1 VTHRK
6 ERRKRKQSG
15 EMKIMVRAEN
25 KDNEESIQRWFDKE
39 VEDGENTILVYP
51 NTQTFRQIYTKYVK
65 DQLVAARE
73 QEVGEDKNNNN
84 SSRSNNE
91 KPKSRIILIAPF
103 YETVDS
109 VKHQLSAFGVE
120 DVHELIDSGTLV
132 IADSFHSFFPDTKG
146 MKKLI
151 DSLSLRARKE
161 GRPGVTAI
169 VDMGFFFLFGGDSKA
184 ADLISYEAS
193 LAPKTQDG
201 NVKGV
206 SCYHWGNY
214 ETLTERD
221 KELLTQGQKK
231 KLLEVRE
238 IRNYS

>member
-1 VTHRK
+1 MRT
-6 ERRKRKQSG
+6 ES
-15 EMKIMVRAEN
+15 

-65 DQLVAARE
+65 DQLVSARK
-73 QEVGEDKNNNN
+73 QEVEEEINNNN
-84 SSRSNNE
+84 RPRDNNE
-91 KPKSRIILIAPF
+91 QSKSRIILIAPF
-103 YETVDS
+103 YETADS

-120 DVHELIDSGTLV
+120 NVQGLINSGSLV
-132 IADSFHSFFPDTKG
+132 IADSFHSFFPDSNG

-151 DSLSLRARKE
+151 DSLSERARKE

-184 ADLISYEAS
+184 ANLISYEAS

-201 NVKGV
+201 NVKGI
-206 SCYHWGNY
+206 SCYHWENY
-214 ETLTERD
+214 KTLRET
-221 KELLTQGQKK
+221 KEWLIQGQKK
-231 KLLEVRE
+231 KLLELE
-238 IRNYS
+238 IKETIRNAVMDRQF

>member
-1 VTHRK
+1 
-6 ERRKRKQSG
+6 
-15 EMKIMVRAEN
+15 MNILVRTES

-39 VEDGENTILVYP
+39 VEDGENSILVYP
-51 NTQTFRQIYTKYVK
+51 STQTFRQIYTKYVK
-65 DQLVAARE
+65 DHLVSSTK
-73 QEVGEDKNNNN
+73 QEVEEENNNNNDDNNN
-84 SSRSNNE
+84 SSRDNN
-91 KPKSRIILIAPF
+91 KQSKSRIILIAPF

-109 VKHQLSAFGVE
+109 VKHQLSAFGIENVQG
-120 DVHELIDSGTLV
+120 LIDSGSLV
-132 IADSFHSFFPDTKG
+132 IADSFHSFFPDSHG

-151 DSLSLRARKE
+151 DSLSERARKE

-169 VDMGFFFLFGGDSKA
+169 VDVGFFFLFGGDSKA

-201 NVKGV
+201 NVKGI

-238 IRNYS
+238 IRDHS

>member
-1 VTHRK
+1 
-6 ERRKRKQSG
+6 
-15 EMKIMVRAEN
+15 MKTLVRTES

-39 VEDGENTILVYP
+39 VQDGENTILVYP
-51 NTQTFRQIYTKYVK
+51 NTQTFRQIYTNYVK
-65 DQLVAARE
+65 EHLVSARK
-73 QEVGEDKNNNN
+73 QEVEEENSNNNNN
-84 SSRSNNE
+84 SSRDNNE
-91 KPKSRIILIAPF
+91 QSKSRIVLIASF

-120 DVHELIDSGTLV
+120 NVQGLIDSGSIV
-132 IADSFHSFFPDTKG
+132 IADSFHSFFPDSNG

-151 DSLSLRARKE
+151 DSLSERARKE
-161 GRPGVTAI
+161 RRPGVTAI
-169 VDMGFFFLFGGDSKA
+169 VDVGFFFLFGGDSKA
-184 ADLISYEAS
+184 ANLISYEAS

-201 NVKGV
+201 NVKGI
-206 SCYHWGNY
+206 SCCHWGNY

-238 IRNYS
+238 IRNHS

>member
-1 VTHRK
+1 MRT
-6 ERRKRKQSG
+6 ES
-15 EMKIMVRAEN
+15 

-39 VEDGENTILVYP
+39 VEDGENSILVYP
-51 NTQTFRQIYTKYVK
+51 STQMFRQIYTKYVK
-65 DQLVAARE
+65 DQLAAART
-73 QEVGEDKNNNN
+73 QEGKEENNNN
-84 SSRSNNE
+84 NDSSRDNNE
-91 KPKSRIILIAPF
+91 QSKSRIILIAPF

-109 VKHQLSAFGVE
+109 VKHHLSAF
-120 DVHELIDSGTLV
+120 DVDDVQGLIDSGSLV
-132 IADSFHSFFPDTKG
+132 IADSFRSFFPDSNG

-151 DSLSLRARKE
+151 DSLSEHARKE

-169 VDMGFFFLFGGDSKA
+169 VDVGFFFLFGGDSKA
-184 ADLISYEAS
+184 SNLISYEAS

-201 NVKGV
+201 NVKGI
-206 SCYHWGNY
+206 SCCHWGNY

-238 IRNYS
+238 K

>member
-1 VTHRK
+1 VSA
-6 ERRKRKQSG
+6 RKQ
-15 EMKIMVRAEN
+15 
-25 KDNEESIQRWFDKE
+25 E
-39 VEDGENTILVYP
+39 VEE
-51 NTQTFRQIYTKYVK
+51 
-65 DQLVAARE
+65 E
-73 QEVGEDKNNNN
+73 NNN
-84 SSRSNNE
+84 SSRDKNE
-91 KPKSRIILIAPF
+91 QSKSRIILIAAF

-120 DVHELIDSGTLV
+120 NVQGLIDSGSLV
-132 IADSFHSFFPDTKG
+132 IADSFHSFFPDSNG

-151 DSLSLRARKE
+151 DSLSERARKE

-169 VDMGFFFLFGGDSKA
+169 VDVGFFFLFGGDSKA

-201 NVKGV
+201 NVKGI
-206 SCYHWGNY
+206 SCCHWGNY

-238 IRNYS
+238 IRNHS

>member
-1 VTHRK
+1 M
-6 ERRKRKQSG
+6 KQSG
-15 EMKIMVRAEN
+15 VLKVLVEMESQVK
-25 KDNEESIQRWFDKE
+25 EESIQRWLKKE
-39 VEDGENTILVYP
+39 VDHGENSILVYP
-51 NTQTFRQIYTKYVK
+51 NTQTFHQIYAKYVK
-65 DQLVAARE
+65 DQSTAARE
-73 QEVGEDKNNNN
+73 QEGKGSKNNNN
-84 SSRSNNE
+84 SSRDTNKQS
-91 KPKSRIILIAPF
+91 KPRITLIAPF

-109 VKHQLSAFGVE
+109 VKHHLRAFGVKNVQE
-120 DVHELIDSGTLV
+120 QIDSGSLV
-132 IADSFHSFFPDTKG
+132 IADSFRFFFPDPNG

-151 DSLSLRARKE
+151 DSLSGRARKE
-161 GRPGVTAI
+161 GRSGVTAI

-201 NVKGV
+201 NVKGI
-206 SCYHWGNY
+206 SCYHRGNY

-238 IRNYS
+238 N

>member
-1 VTHRK
+1 M
-6 ERRKRKQSG
+6 ES
-15 EMKIMVRAEN
+15 
-25 KDNEESIQRWFDKE
+25 KDNEESIQRWLKKE
-39 VEDGENTILVYP
+39 VEDGENSILVYP
-51 NTQTFRQIYTKYVK
+51 NMQTFREIYTKYVK
-65 DQLVAARE
+65 DQLVAARD
-73 QEVGEDKNNNN
+73 QEVEEDNNNN
-84 SSRSNNE
+84 NKNSSRDNN
-91 KPKSRIILIAPF
+91 KQSKSRIILITPF

-109 VKHQLSAFGVE
+109 VKHQLSAFGIENVQG
-120 DVHELIDSGTLV
+120 LIDNGSLV
-132 IADSFHSFFPDTKG
+132 ITDSFHSFFPDSNG

-151 DSLSLRARKE
+151 DSLSQRARKE
-161 GRPGVTAI
+161 GRAGVTAI

-221 KELLTQGQKK
+221 KELLTQGHKK

>member
-1 VTHRK
+1 MRT
-6 ERRKRKQSG
+6 ES
-15 EMKIMVRAEN
+15 E
-25 KDNEESIQRWFDKE
+25 DNEESIQRWLDKE

-65 DQLVAARE
+65 DQLAAARQ
-73 QEVGEDKNNNN
+73 QEGKEENNNN
-84 SSRSNNE
+84 SSRDNNE
-91 KPKSRIILIAPF
+91 QSKSRIILLAPF

-109 VKHQLSAFGVE
+109 VKHHLSAFGVE
-120 DVHELIDSGTLV
+120 NVQGLIDSGSLV
-132 IADSFHSFFPDTKG
+132 IADSFHSFFPDSHG

-151 DSLSLRARKE
+151 DSLSERARNE

-169 VDMGFFFLFGGDSKA
+169 VDVGFFFLFGGDSKA
-184 ADLISYEAS
+184 ANLISYEAS

-201 NVKGV
+201 NVKGI

-214 ETLTERD
+214 ETLTEGD
-221 KELLTQGQKK
+221 KEQLTLGQKK

>member
-1 VTHRK
+1 
-6 ERRKRKQSG
+6 
-15 EMKIMVRAEN
+15 MKILVRTES

-39 VEDGENTILVYP
+39 VEDGENSILVYP
-51 NTQTFRQIYTKYVK
+51 STQTFRQIYTKYVK
-65 DQLVAARE
+65 DQLAAARA
-73 QEVGEDKNNNN
+73 QEGKEDYNNNNNN
-84 SSRSNNE
+84 SSRDNNE
-91 KPKSRIILIAPF
+91 QSKSRIILIAPF

-109 VKHQLSAFGVE
+109 VKHQLSAFDVE
-120 DVHELIDSGTLV
+120 DVQGLIDSGSLV
-132 IADSFHSFFPDTKG
+132 IADSFHSFFPDSNG

-151 DSLSLRARKE
+151 DSLSERARKE

-169 VDMGFFFLFGGDSKA
+169 VDVGFFFLFGGDSKA
-184 ADLISYEAS
+184 ANLISYEAS

-201 NVKGV
+201 NVKGI
-206 SCYHWGNY
+206 SCCHWGNY

-238 IRNYS
+238 IRNHS

>member
-1 VTHRK
+1 MRT
-6 ERRKRKQSG
+6 ES
-15 EMKIMVRAEN
+15 
-25 KDNEESIQRWFDKE
+25 KDNEESIQRWLDKE

-65 DQLVAARE
+65 DQLAARE
-73 QEVGEDKNNNN
+73 QEGKEDNNNNN
-84 SSRSNNE
+84 SSRDNNE
-91 KPKSRIILIAPF
+91 QSKSRIILIAPF

-120 DVHELIDSGTLV
+120 NVQGLIDSGSLV
-132 IADSFHSFFPDTKG
+132 IADSFHSFFPDPNG

-151 DSLSLRARKE
+151 DSLSQRARKE
-161 GRPGVTAI
+161 GRAGVTAI
-169 VDMGFFFLFGGDSKA
+169 VDMGFFFLFGGDSMA

>member
-1 VTHRK
+1 
-6 ERRKRKQSG
+6 
-15 EMKIMVRAEN
+15 MKTLVRTES

-65 DQLVAARE
+65 DHLVSARK
-73 QEVGEDKNNNN
+73 QEVEEEENNNNNN
-84 SSRSNNE
+84 SSRDNNE
-91 KPKSRIILIAPF
+91 QSKSRIILIAPF

-109 VKHQLSAFGVE
+109 VKNHLSAFGVKN
-120 DVHELIDSGTLV
+120 VQGQIDSGSLV
-132 IADSFHSFFPDTKG
+132 MADSFHSFFPDSNG

-151 DSLSLRARKE
+151 DSLSERARKE

-169 VDMGFFFLFGGDSKA
+169 VDVGFFFLFGGDSKA

-201 NVKGV
+201 NVKGI

>member
-1 VTHRK
+1 VKKHSEVKILARI
-6 ERRKRKQSG
+6 ER
-15 EMKIMVRAEN
+15 EY
-25 KDNEESIQRWFDKE
+25 NEESIQRWFDKE
-39 VEDGENTILVYP
+39 VEDGENSILVYP
-51 NTQTFRQIYTKYVK
+51 NLQRFRQIYTKYVK
-65 DQLVAARE
+65 DQLLVEAKE
-73 QEVGEDKNNNN
+73 QEVKENKNNKN
-84 SSRSNNE
+84 SSKDNN
-91 KPKSRIILIAPF
+91 KQSKSRIILIAPF

-109 VKHQLSAFGVE
+109 IKHQLSAFGVQG
-120 DVHELIDSGTLV
+120 VQGLIDSGSLV
-132 IADSFHSFFPDTKG
+132 MADSFHSFFPDSNG

-151 DSLSLRARKE
+151 DSLSQRARKE
-161 GRPGVTAI
+161 GRAGVTAI

-238 IRNYS
+238 MRNYL

>member
-1 VTHRK
+1 
-6 ERRKRKQSG
+6 
-15 EMKIMVRAEN
+15 MVRTES

-51 NTQTFRQIYTKYVK
+51 NTQTFRQIYTKYIK
-65 DQLVAARE
+65 DQLAAARQ
-73 QEVGEDKNNNN
+73 QEGKEDNN
-84 SSRSNNE
+84 SSLDNNE
-91 KPKSRIILIAPF
+91 QSKSRIILISPF

-109 VKHQLSAFGVE
+109 VKHQLSTFGVE
-120 DVHELIDSGTLV
+120 NVQGLIDSGSLV
-132 IADSFHSFFPDTKG
+132 IADSFHSFFPDSHG

-151 DSLSLRARKE
+151 DSLSERARKE

-169 VDMGFFFLFGGDSKA
+169 VDVGFFFLFGGDSKA
-184 ADLISYEAS
+184 ANLISYEAS

-201 NVKGV
+201 NVKGI

>member
-1 VTHRK
+1 L
-6 ERRKRKQSG
+6 
-15 EMKIMVRAEN
+15 VRTES
-25 KDNEESIQRWFDKE
+25 KDNEESIQRWFNKE

-51 NTQTFRQIYTKYVK
+51 STQTFRQIYTKYVK
-65 DQLVAARE
+65 DQLAAARQ
-73 QEVGEDKNNNN
+73 QEGKEDNN
-84 SSRSNNE
+84 SSRDNNE
-91 KPKSRIILIAPF
+91 QSKSRIILISPF

-120 DVHELIDSGTLV
+120 NVQALIDSGSLV
-132 IADSFHSFFPDTKG
+132 LADSFHSFFPDSNG

-151 DSLSLRARKE
+151 DSLSQRARKE

-169 VDMGFFFLFGGDSKA
+169 VDVGFFFLFGGDSKA
-184 ADLISYEAS
+184 VNLISYEAS

-201 NVKGV
+201 NVKGI

-221 KELLTQGQKK
+221 KEQLTLGQKK

-238 IRNYS
+238 I

>member
-1 VTHRK
+1 LRI
-6 ERRKRKQSG
+6 ES
-15 EMKIMVRAEN
+15 
-25 KDNEESIQRWFDKE
+25 KDNEESIQRWLKKE
-39 VEDGENTILVYP
+39 VEDGENSILVYP
-51 NTQTFRQIYTKYVK
+51 DMQTFREIYTKYVK

-73 QEVGEDKNNNN
+73 QEVEEDNNNDNNKNSSKNNNKQ
-84 SSRSNNE
+84 S
-91 KPKSRIILIAPF
+91 KSRIILIAPF

-109 VKHQLSAFGVE
+109 VKHQLSAFGIENVQG
-120 DVHELIDSGTLV
+120 LIDNGSLV
-132 IADSFHSFFPDTKG
+132 IADSFHSFFPDSNG

-151 DSLSLRARKE
+151 DSLSQRARKE
-161 GRPGVTAI
+161 GRVGATAI

>member
-1 VTHRK
+1 
-6 ERRKRKQSG
+6 
-15 EMKIMVRAEN
+15 MKTLVRTES

-65 DQLVAARE
+65 DHLVSARK
-73 QEVGEDKNNNN
+73 QEVEEEENNNNNN
-84 SSRSNNE
+84 SSRDNNE
-91 KPKSRIILIAPF
+91 QSKSRIILIAPF
-103 YETVDS
+103 YERVDS
-109 VKHQLSAFGVE
+109 VKNHLSAFGVE
-120 DVHELIDSGTLV
+120 NVQGQIDSGSLV
-132 IADSFHSFFPDTKG
+132 MADSFHSFFPDSNG

-151 DSLSLRARKE
+151 DSLSERARKE

-169 VDMGFFFLFGGDSKA
+169 VDVGFFFLFGGDSKA

-201 NVKGV
+201 NVKGI

-238 IRNYS
+238 IRHHS

>member
-1 VTHRK
+1 M
-6 ERRKRKQSG
+6 ES
-15 EMKIMVRAEN
+15 
-25 KDNEESIQRWFDKE
+25 KDNEESIQRWLKKE
-39 VEDGENTILVYP
+39 VEDGENSILVYP
-51 NTQTFRQIYTKYVK
+51 NMQTFREIYTKYVK

-73 QEVGEDKNNNN
+73 QEVEEDNNNN
-84 SSRSNNE
+84 NKNSSRDNN
-91 KPKSRIILIAPF
+91 KQSKSRIILIAPF

-109 VKHQLSAFGVE
+109 VKHQLSAFGIENVQG
-120 DVHELIDSGTLV
+120 LIDNGSLV
-132 IADSFHSFFPDTKG
+132 IADSFHSFFPDSNG

-151 DSLSLRARKE
+151 DSLSQRARKE
-161 GRPGVTAI
+161 GRVGVSAI

-214 ETLTERD
+214 ETLTETD

-238 IRNYS
+238 IRNYL

>member
-1 VTHRK
+1 MRT
-6 ERRKRKQSG
+6 ES
-15 EMKIMVRAEN
+15 
-25 KDNEESIQRWFDKE
+25 KDNEESIQRWFDRE
-39 VEDGENTILVYP
+39 VEDGENSILVYP

-65 DQLVAARE
+65 DQFVNEDDDDENKGTE
-73 QEVGEDKNNNN
+73 Q
-84 SSRSNNE
+84 S
-91 KPKSRIILIAPF
+91 KSRIILIAPF
-103 YETVDS
+103 YETVDT

-120 DVHELIDSGTLV
+120 NVQGQIDSGSLV
-132 IADSFHSFFPDTKG
+132 IADSFHSFFPDSNG

-151 DSLSLRARKE
+151 DSLSQRARKE
-161 GRPGVTAI
+161 GRDGVTAI
-169 VDMGFFFLFGGDSKA
+169 VDVGFFFLFGGDSKA

-214 ETLTERD
+214 ETLTEKD

>member
-1 VTHRK
+1 MK
-6 ERRKRKQSG
+6 ES
-15 EMKIMVRAEN
+15 EVKILMRIER
-25 KDNEESIQRWFDKE
+25 KDNEESIQRWFHEE
-39 VEDGENTILVYP
+39 VEDGENSILVYP
-51 NTQTFRQIYTKYVK
+51 DMQTFRQIYTKYVK
-65 DQLVAARE
+65 DQLVSARK
-73 QEVGEDKNNNN
+73 QEVEEENNNN
-84 SSRSNNE
+84 SSRDNNE
-91 KPKSRIILIAPF
+91 QSKSRIILISPF

-120 DVHELIDSGTLV
+120 NVQGLTDSGSLV
-132 IADSFHSFFPDTKG
+132 ISDSFHSFFPDPNG

-151 DSLSLRARKE
+151 DSLSERARKE

-169 VDMGFFFLFGGDSKA
+169 VDVGFFFLFGGDSKA

-201 NVKGV
+201 NVKGI
-206 SCYHWGNY
+206 SCCHWGNY

-238 IRNYS
+238 IRNHS

>member
-1 VTHRK
+1 MARI
-6 ERRKRKQSG
+6 ES
-15 EMKIMVRAEN
+15 EY
-25 KDNEESIQRWFDKE
+25 NEESIQRWFDKE
-39 VEDGENTILVYP
+39 VEDGENSILVYP
-51 NTQTFRQIYTKYVK
+51 NLQRFRQIYTKYVK
-65 DQLVAARE
+65 DQLLVEAKE
-73 QEVGEDKNNNN
+73 QEVKEDNYNNNNN
-84 SSRSNNE
+84 SSKDNN
-91 KPKSRIILIAPF
+91 KQPKSRIIIIAPF

-109 VKHQLSAFGVE
+109 IKHQLSAFGVE
-120 DVHELIDSGTLV
+120 GVQGLIDSGSLV
-132 IADSFHSFFPDTKG
+132 IADSFHSFFPDSNG

-151 DSLSLRARKE
+151 DSLSQRAIKE
-161 GRPGVTAI
+161 GRSGVTAI

-193 LAPKTQDG
+193 LAPKTRDG

-221 KELLTQGQKK
+221 KELLTQGRKK